1 MTTEL
6 EFQVNSFSSHHG
18 KIDYGISSISRHHQ
32 FRDSHH
38 LLLRE
43 SSFCRFYPAVSLSL
57 PSLSVPG
64 RLHVRTFQGLLC
76 PLPSNSS
83 GVPIGEPGRE
93 SEVRLII
100 LQAPCLQGCLALPVA
115 LDLRSW
121 FFTLRLSPF
130 RFLQSI
136 LPLFPSL
143 QGW

>member
-64 RLHVRTFQGLLC
+64 RLQQQRSPHRRARARERGQANYSPGSLLAGLPCAACGPRPKVMVLHSQTFSFQVPAINPSSLPFSPGLVTML
-76 PLPSNSS
+76 L
-83 GVPIGEPGRE
+83 
-93 SEVRLII
+93 
-100 LQAPCLQGCLALPVA
+100 LQP
-115 LDLRSW
+115 
-121 FFTLRLSPF
+121 
-130 RFLQSI
+130 
-136 LPLFPSL
+136 
-143 QGW
+143 